1 MPMETKLNGYTLKII
16 PDENPLNPRTDCDHL
31 GIMLC
36 WHRRYSL
43 GDSHP
48 YDTPQDFA
56 ESAAAKDMF
65 VCLPVYLLDHS
76 GLYVSVNDFNDSW
89 DSGQLGFIYCT
100 KQDAQKWFNNTDVT
114 EDEIKKELTTEV
126 EEYNDYLN
134 GAWYG
139 FLIEGLDGEVEDSC
153 GGFRYD
159 GSMKKLASEMKSYVS
174 DKYYALF
181 DKLVAN
187 NSACM

>member
-48 YDTPQDFA
+48 YDTPQDFE

-114 EDEIKKELTTEV
+114 EDEIKKELTAEV

-159 GSMKKLASEMKSYVS
+159 GSMKRLASEMKSYVS

>member
-48 YDTPQDFA
+48 YDTPQDFT

-114 EDEIKKELTTEV
+114 EDEIKKELTAEV

-174 DKYYALF
+174 DKYSALF

>member
-43 GDSHP
+43 GDNHP
-48 YDTPQDFA
+48 YDTPQDFE

-114 EDEIKKELTTEV
+114 EDEIKKELTAEV

>member
-56 ESAAAKDMF
+56 ENAAAKDMF

-114 EDEIKKELTTEV
+114 EDEIKKELTAEV

>member
-114 EDEIKKELTTEV
+114 EDEIKKELTAEV

-153 GGFRYD
+153 GGFCYD

-174 DKYYALF
+174 DKYSALF

>member
-56 ESAAAKDMF
+56 ESAEAKDMF

-114 EDEIKKELTTEV
+114 EDEIKKELTAEV

-174 DKYYALF
+174 DKYSALF

-187 NSACM
+187 NSACI

>member
-31 GIMLC
+31 GTMLC

-43 GDSHP
+43 GDGHP

-114 EDEIKKELTTEV
+114 EDEIKKELTAEV

-174 DKYYALF
+174 DKYSALF

>member
-43 GDSHP
+43 GDGHP

-56 ESAAAKDMF
+56 ESAVAKDMF

-114 EDEIKKELTTEV
+114 EDEIKKELTAEV

>member
-114 EDEIKKELTTEV
+114 EDEIKKELTAEV

-159 GSMKKLASEMKSYVS
+159 GSMKKLASEMRSYVS
-174 DKYYALF
+174 DKYSALF

>member
-114 EDEIKKELTTEV
+114 EEEIKKELTAEV

-174 DKYYALF
+174 DKYCALF

>member
-114 EDEIKKELTTEV
+114 EDEIKKELTAEI

-174 DKYYALF
+174 DKYSALF

>member
-48 YDTPQDFA
+48 YDTPQDFS
-56 ESAAAKDMF
+56 ESTAAKDVF

-114 EDEIKKELTTEV
+114 EDEIKKELTSEV

-139 FLIEGLDGEVEDSC
+139 FCIEGLNGEVEDSC

-174 DKYYALF
+174 DKYSALF

>member
-1 MPMETKLNGYTLKII
+1 
-16 PDENPLNPRTDCDHL
+16 
-31 GIMLC
+31 
-36 WHRRYSL
+36 
-43 GDSHP
+43 
-48 YDTPQDFA
+48 
-56 ESAAAKDMF
+56 MF

-114 EDEIKKELTTEV
+114 EDEIKKELTAEV

-174 DKYYALF
+174 DKYCALF

>member
-1 MPMETKLNGYTLKII
+1 METKLNGYTLKII

-100 KQDAQKWFNNTDVT
+100 KQDAKKWFNKPDVT
-114 EDEIKKELTTEV
+114 EDEIKKELTAEV

-153 GGFRYD
+153 GGFRYA

>member
-114 EDEIKKELTTEV
+114 EDEIKKELTAEV

-159 GSMKKLASEMKSYVS
+159 GSMKKFASEMKSYVS
-174 DKYYALF
+174 DKYSALF

>member
-43 GDSHP
+43 GDNHP

-114 EDEIKKELTTEV
+114 EDEIKKELTAEV

-174 DKYYALF
+174 DKYSALF

>member
-43 GDSHP
+43 GDNHP

-56 ESAAAKDMF
+56 ESAAAKNMF

-114 EDEIKKELTTEV
+114 EDEIKKELTAEV

>member
-48 YDTPQDFA
+48 YDTPQDFV

-114 EDEIKKELTTEV
+114 EDEIKKELTAEV

-174 DKYYALF
+174 DKYSALF

>member
-31 GIMLC
+31 GTMLC

-43 GDSHP
+43 GDNHP
-48 YDTPQDFA
+48 YDTPQDFV

-114 EDEIKKELTTEV
+114 EDEIKKELTAEV

>member
-31 GIMLC
+31 GILLC

-48 YDTPQDFA
+48 YDTPQDFT

-114 EDEIKKELTTEV
+114 EDEIKKELTAEV

-174 DKYYALF
+174 DKYSALF

>member
-43 GDSHP
+43 GDNHP

-114 EDEIKKELTTEV
+114 EDEIKKELTAEV

>member
-114 EDEIKKELTTEV
+114 EDEIKKELTAEV

-174 DKYYALF
+174 DKYCSLF

>member
-43 GDSHP
+43 GDNHP

-114 EDEIKKELTTEV
+114 EDEIKKELTAEI

>member
-31 GIMLC
+31 GIMIC

-114 EDEIKKELTTEV
+114 EDEIKKELTAEV

>member
-76 GLYVSVNDFNDSW
+76 GLYVSVNDFNDAW

-114 EDEIKKELTTEV
+114 EDEIKKELTAEV

>member
-48 YDTPQDFA
+48 YDTPQDFE

-114 EDEIKKELTTEV
+114 EDEIKKELTAEV

>member
-43 GDSHP
+43 GDIHP

-114 EDEIKKELTTEV
+114 EDEIKKELTAEV

-159 GSMKKLASEMKSYVS
+159 GSMKKLASEMRSYVS
-174 DKYYALF
+174 DKYSALF

>member
-43 GDSHP
+43 GDGHP

-100 KQDAQKWFNNTDVT
+100 KQDAQKWFNNTVVT
-114 EDEIKKELTTEV
+114 EEEIKKELTAEV

>member
-114 EDEIKKELTTEV
+114 EDEIKKELTAEV

-139 FLIEGLDGEVEDSC
+139 FLIEGIDGEVEDSC

>member
-1 MPMETKLNGYTLKII
+1 MILRRILQKVRRQKICLFVCPYICSIIRGYTCLSTI
-16 PDENPLNPRTDCDHL
+16 LTTL
-31 GIMLC
+31 GTA
-36 WHRRYSL
+36 
-43 GDSHP
+43 DN
-48 YDTPQDFA
+48 
-56 ESAAAKDMF
+56 
-65 VCLPVYLLDHS
+65 
-76 GLYVSVNDFNDSW
+76 SVLF
-89 DSGQLGFIYCT
+89 CT

-114 EDEIKKELTTEV
+114 EDEIKKELTAEV

-159 GSMKKLASEMKSYVS
+159 GSIKKLASEMKSYVS
-174 DKYYALF
+174 DKYCALF

>member
-43 GDSHP
+43 GDSHS

-114 EDEIKKELTTEV
+114 EDEIKKELTAEV

>member
-100 KQDAQKWFNNTDVT
+100 KQDAHKWFNNTDVT
-114 EDEIKKELTTEV
+114 EDEIKKELTAEV

-174 DKYYALF
+174 DKYSALF

>member
-43 GDSHP
+43 GDNHP

-100 KQDAQKWFNNTDVT
+100 KQDAQKWFNNADVT
-114 EDEIKKELTTEV
+114 EDEIKKELTAEV

-181 DKLVAN
+181 DKLVSN

>member
-100 KQDAQKWFNNTDVT
+100 KQNAQKWFNNTDVT
-114 EDEIKKELTTEV
+114 EDEIKKELTAEV

-174 DKYYALF
+174 DKYCALF

>member
-31 GIMLC
+31 GTMLC

-43 GDSHP
+43 GDSHL

-114 EDEIKKELTTEV
+114 EDEIKKELTAEV

>member
-114 EDEIKKELTTEV
+114 EDEIKKELTAEV

-159 GSMKKLASEMKSYVS
+159 GSMKKLAREMKSYVS

>member
-114 EDEIKKELTTEV
+114 EDEIKTELTAEV

>member
-16 PDENPLNPRTDCDHL
+16 PEENPLNPRTDCDHL

-43 GDSHP
+43 GDNHP

-114 EDEIKKELTTEV
+114 EDEIKKELTAEV

>member
-1 MPMETKLNGYTLKII
+1 MPMEAKLNGYTLKII

-31 GIMLC
+31 GTMLC

-114 EDEIKKELTTEV
+114 EDEIKKELTAEV

-174 DKYYALF
+174 DKYSALF

>member
-43 GDSHP
+43 GDSHS

-114 EDEIKKELTTEV
+114 EDEIKKELTAEV

-139 FLIEGLDGEVEDSC
+139 FLIEGLDGDVEDSC